1 MVTMRGEWYYRNHD
15 VKEELGG
22 HAINIV
28 GYTDTY
34 MDEHG
39 NVGGFIVRNSW
50 SDGLGLAHASKGRGS
65 HSYLYYMRA
74 ISDGDE
80 SLVCP
85 NPHSPRSWPTCDEL
99 DKCLGDGV
107 AIAGARAF
115 GGVRL
120 LECIDNGGYLIPGED
135 ACSDDL

>member
-1 MVTMRGEWYYRNHD
+1 MASECMLMASECMLMASDGLPHQ
-15 VKEELGG
+15 
-22 HAINIV
+22 
-28 GYTDTY
+28 
-34 MDEHG
+34 
-39 NVGGFIVRNSW
+39 VRNSW

-120 LECIDNGGYLIPGED
+120 LECMLM
-135 ACSDDL
+135 ASDCLPHQVRAHLGV